1 MGFFDSAQE
10 VLDKGVSAAKGA
22 VSGVAVEQQAFMKG
36 FVRLCNDGWNQ
47 GWHERNGGNLTYRMT
62 PEEVS
67 SCRTFFYDAPSSWVA
82 LGVQADDLRG
92 EFFAVTGSGTHLHN
106 VALDPDRNAGI
117 VEINSAGDA
126 WRIVWGLKGGGVPTS
141 EFPSHFLCHAVRK
154 RVTNGANRVV
164 YHAHPTA
171 IGACTLVLPADARVV
186 TRALW
191 KSLTEGVI
199 AFPAGVGVLPW
210 MVPGSS
216 ELAQATSRQMGT
228 LRGGGV
234 GAARPHVRRDRL
246 RRDVRPHAGCGEG
259 GGRLRARAFHGR
271 RGRAGQRDLRRRH
284 SRDRGRLPSPG
295 ERGVSGLTR
304 RRGPGLAGMPGDFRA
319 LAVQPDGP
327 GDLRGAGR
335 PAGCPDSLPGLAAT
349 WRAAAE
355 FALIGRRRLHSGGLV
370 LTLTSLSSP
379 WSETKASIL
388 KENQT

>member
-82 LGVQADDLRG
+82 LGVQADELRG

-154 RVTNGANRVV
+154 RVTERREPRGLPCPSDGHRGL
-164 YHAHPTA
+164 HARA
-171 IGACTLVLPADARVV
+171 ACRCAR
-186 TRALW
+186 RD
-191 KSLTEGVI
+191 
-199 AFPAGVGVLPW
+199 
-210 MVPGSS
+210 PGSLEVPDRRGHRLS
-216 ELAQATSRQMGT
+216 GRSRRPAVDGAGQRGAGAGHQQADGDV
-228 LRGGGV
+228 RGGGV
-234 GAARPHVRRDRL
+234 GAARPHAAPGPTSTRRSASCRL
-246 RRDVRPHAGCGEG
+246 W
-259 GGRLRARAFHGR
+259 
-271 RGRAGQRDLRRRH
+271 RRRRTSTCARVPWAAGE
-284 SRDRGRLPSPG
+284 SRP
-295 ERGVSGLTR
+295 T
-304 RRGPGLAGMPGDFRA
+304 
-319 LAVQPDGP
+319 
-327 GDLRGAGR
+327 
-335 PAGCPDSLPGLAAT
+335 
-349 WRAAAE
+349 
-355 FALIGRRRLHSGGLV
+355 
-370 LTLTSLSSP
+370 
-379 WSETKASIL
+379 
-388 KENQT
+388 

>member
-22 VSGVAVEQQAFMKG
+22 VSGVVVEQQAFMKG

-191 KSLTEGVI
+191 SL
-199 AFPAGVGVLPW
+199 
-210 MVPGSS
+210 
-216 ELAQATSRQMGT
+216 
-228 LRGGGV
+228 
-234 GAARPHVRRDRL
+234 
-246 RRDVRPHAGCGEG
+246 
-259 GGRLRARAFHGR
+259 
-271 RGRAGQRDLRRRH
+271 
-284 SRDRGRLPSPG
+284 
-295 ERGVSGLTR
+295 
-304 RRGPGLAGMPGDFRA
+304 
-319 LAVQPDGP
+319 
-327 GDLRGAGR
+327 
-335 PAGCPDSLPGLAAT
+335 
-349 WRAAAE
+349 
-355 FALIGRRRLHSGGLV
+355 
-370 LTLTSLSSP
+370 
-379 WSETKASIL
+379 
-388 KENQT
+388 